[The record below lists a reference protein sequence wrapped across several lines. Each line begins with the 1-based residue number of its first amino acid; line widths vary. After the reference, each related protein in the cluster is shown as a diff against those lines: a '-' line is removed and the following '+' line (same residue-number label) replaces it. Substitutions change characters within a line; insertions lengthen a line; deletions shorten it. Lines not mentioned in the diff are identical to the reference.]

1 MSESERRTVGQ
12 RGQVTLPKELRERLG
27 LHGGDEVLVYEEGGR
42 IVIEKPM
49 TREEV
54 AEGYRR
60 RADRDRQLVQEM
72 EGTSSEADELLGD
85 APEW

>member
-1 MSESERRTVGQ
+1 MSKSERRTVGQ

>member
-1 MSESERRTVGQ
+1 MSKSERRTVGQ

-42 IVIEKPM
+42 IVIERPL

-60 RADRDRQLVQEM
+60 RAERDRRIAREM
-72 EGTSSEADELLGD
+72 EGTWHEADELLGD
-85 APEW
+85 VLEW